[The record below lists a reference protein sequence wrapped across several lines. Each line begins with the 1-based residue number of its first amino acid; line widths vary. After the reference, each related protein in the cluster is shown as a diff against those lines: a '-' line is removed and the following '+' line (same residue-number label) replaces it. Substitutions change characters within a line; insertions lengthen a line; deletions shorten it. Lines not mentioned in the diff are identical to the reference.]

1 MRPIIRTAIGCTALL
16 AASCSPKFYTPNT
29 QNVPLMK
36 EKGQTNLTV
45 AGNGNQ
51 AEFQAA
57 YALTSHIA
65 VQGNGGL
72 FIPKDLDNGNG
83 GSGRF
88 LEGGVGYFSPVGDN
102 FVFEA
107 YGLLGFGGFENH
119 LPSTVDQYPN
129 TSGKISANIAR
140 YSIQPV
146 FGYVSKYFSIAV
158 SSRISSLNYSRIG
171 GNLVYNDVIQTDY
184 LASNRSGM
192 LLEPALTVRGGF
204 ERFKLQL
211 QFGGSFNL
219 TNSDFRQDKSYMTL
233 GLNFNFG
240 TIQQ

>member
-1 MRPIIRTAIGCTALL
+1 MKSLRLTIAFAGIL
-16 AASCSPKFYTPNT
+16 ATSCSPKFYSPNT
-29 QNVPLMK
+29 QNVPLMR

-51 AEFQAA
+51 VEFQGAH
-57 YALTSHIA
+57 ALTGHLA
-65 VQGNGGL
+65 VQANGGL

-88 LEGGVGYFSPVGDN
+88 LEGGAGYFAPVGES

-119 LPSTVDQYPN
+119 LPNTVNDYPG
-129 TSGKISANIAR
+129 TTGKISANIAR
-140 YSIQPV
+140 YSIQPS
-146 FGYVSKYFSIAV
+146 FGYVSKYFAV
-158 SSRISSLNYSRIG
+158 AISSRISSLNYSRIN
-171 GNLVYNDVIQTDY
+171 GNLTFEDVIQTNY
-184 LASNRSGM
+184 LSSNRSTM
-192 LLEPALTVRGGF
+192 LLEPALTIRGGL
-204 ERFKLQL
+204 EKFKVQL

-219 TNSDFRQDKSYMTL
+219 TNSSFRQDNSYMTL

-240 TIQQ
+240 VTPQQ